1 MRTKPV
7 RIIFVLNTFAA
18 EIPGNGTG
26 MAVGPTAMTDTGTGR
41 GIIINLKKE
50 RTKIMIKMRKII
62 IRVLKCLIC
71 FLTGGYSNKKNGGN
85 NEAC

>member
-26 MAVGPTAMTDTGTGR
+26 MAVGPTAMTEPER
-41 GIIINLKKE
+41 GGDYNKLKK
-50 RTKIMIKMRKII
+50 RKD
-62 IRVLKCLIC
+62 
-71 FLTGGYSNKKNGGN
+71 KNYD
-85 NEAC
+85 

>member
-41 GIIINLKKE
+41 GL
-50 RTKIMIKMRKII
+50 
-62 IRVLKCLIC
+62 
-71 FLTGGYSNKKNGGN
+71 
-85 NEAC
+85 